1 MTFGADFVKFGTFC
15 AVYKDGGRE
24 LEEWLRERLLWGRAM
39 TPFEKRRT
47 LKRIE
52 RLSKRLEEWLRR
64 PMDETIKEIGADAIR
79 YQLSQIAQALKSAER
94 RW

>member
-1 MTFGADFVKFGTFC
+1 MRPD
-15 AVYKDGGRE
+15 
-24 LEEWLRERLLWGRAM
+24 
-39 TPFEKRRT
+39 EKRKT